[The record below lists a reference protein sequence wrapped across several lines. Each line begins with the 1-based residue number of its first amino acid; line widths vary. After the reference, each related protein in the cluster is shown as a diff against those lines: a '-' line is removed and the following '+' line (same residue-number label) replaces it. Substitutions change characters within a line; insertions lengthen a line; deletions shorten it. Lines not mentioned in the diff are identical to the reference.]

1 MSVDMMKNENS
12 NVKNDRAKEKLVSR
26 LKRIEGQVR
35 GIQNM
40 VDDERKCQD
49 ILQQLSAVRSAVE
62 SVSLILLEEY
72 MTDCFINLDEKDSPE
87 RQEMVK
93 DMLKMLGKTP

>member
-1 MSVDMMKNENS
+1 MENENR
-12 NVKNDRAKEKLVSR
+12 NVKNERAKEKLVSR

-40 VDDERKCQD
+40 VGEERNCQD

-62 SVSLILLEEY
+62 GVSLILLEEY
-72 MTDCFINLDEKDSPE
+72 MTDCFINLDKKDSPE

-93 DMLKMLGKTP
+93 DMLKMLGKVP